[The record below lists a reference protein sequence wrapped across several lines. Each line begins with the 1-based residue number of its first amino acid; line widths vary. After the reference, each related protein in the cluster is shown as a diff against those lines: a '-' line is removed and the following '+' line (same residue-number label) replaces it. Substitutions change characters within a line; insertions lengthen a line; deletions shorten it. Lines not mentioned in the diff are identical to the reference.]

1 MAAPN
6 FFIVVANTAP
16 AYQITCQRSGTDI
29 DLSGASVA
37 VILYNKSTK
46 AVVNAGHQTAT
57 VVTASLGL
65 ISYSAQA
72 TDFSTKGKY
81 VADIQVT
88 YGDSTVEILY
98 NQATWK
104 VRNKGA

>member
-6 FFIVVANTAP
+6 FFIVANNTAP

-29 DLSGASVA
+29 DLSGSTVK
-37 VILYNKSTK
+37 VIIYNKSTK
-46 AVVNAGHQTAT
+46 LQTNTGHEAAT
-57 VVTASLGL
+57 IVTAGSGL
-65 ISYSAQA
+65 ISYSAQS
-72 TDFSTKGKY
+72 TDFPTKGKY

-98 NQATWK
+98 NQATFK